1 MNSAVYRLAFL
12 SVSAILFAL
21 PAFGA
26 SFDCTKART
35 RNEKAICADPK
46 LSRADEE
53 MARAYEAARQMSLG
67 SQSLARSQTGW
78 LRQMQSCKNDE
89 CLLKGYGRRIEELH
103 GAVAAFGASGTCIP
117 ISVAPVFWRNW
128 TPLGC
133 VSPTE
138 VPQYLSQRLFPRIDD
153 EDEHF
158 MGEGTRTR
166 TCSEY
171 FEALANGL
179 AAETTADMN
188 VESDFRVACGA
199 LMAIQKA
206 KPAKHSSLPKGILK
220 DLAVIPVAVLPS
232 LRDEDQEEINRDAR
246 KGRTLS
252 DYVKSRKVV
261 VRRSPPETLSFTYGK
276 GWEIW
281 MGVISVA
288 DFDGDGADDALVM
301 VMSAAEVGSLG
312 WWDVWLM
319 TRPSVSSRTVRLF
332 QLEVKPA
339 RENKG
344 RVTISTRWRP
354 VPYLK

>member
-1 MNSAVYRLAFL
+1 MNSAVSRLALL
-12 SVSAILFAL
+12 SVSAILFAT

-26 SFDCTKART
+26 SFDCTKATT
-35 RNEKAICADPK
+35 RNEKAICADPR

-53 MARAYEAARQMSLG
+53 MARAYEAARQSSPS
-67 SQSLARSQTGW
+67 SQSLARSHAGW
-78 LRQMQSCKNDE
+78 LRQLQSCNNDE

-103 GAVAAFGASGTCIP
+103 GAAAAFGATGTCIP
-117 ISVAPVFWRNW
+117 ISHVPVYWQNW
-128 TPLGC
+128 APLGC
-133 VSPTE
+133 VSPIE
-138 VPQYLSQRLFPRIDD
+138 VPKYLSQRLFLRMDD

-171 FEALANGL
+171 FEALADGL
-179 AAETTADMN
+179 AAETTTDMN

-199 LMAIQKA
+199 LLAIQKA

-220 DLAVIPVAVLPS
+220 DLAAIPVAVLPS

-252 DYVKSRKVV
+252 DYVKSRKVIV
-261 VRRSPPETLSFTYGK
+261 GRSPPETLSFTYDK
-276 GWEIW
+276 GWQMW

-301 VMSAAEVGSLG
+301 VMSAAEMGSLG
-312 WWDVWLM
+312 SWDVWLM

-332 QLEVKPA
+332 QLEVKSV
-339 RENKG
+339 REKKG
-344 RVTISTRWRP
+344 RVTISTRWKQ
-354 VPYLK
+354 VP